1 MLSRGYRGG
10 TRTSNDIVGSLP
22 VWVQLSSSRDCEAN
36 DGPFAAVS
44 GLGVGTLCDG
54 LRNLGCGVV
63 NGDPVSSSDGTCGF
77 ASSSSRGWT
86 VSHRPL
92 LGAELI
98 RTLSNEI
105 FCSTDDDL
113 YFATRAATIAFP
125 KPI

>member
-1 MLSRGYRGG
+1 MDL
-10 TRTSNDIVGSLP
+10 
-22 VWVQLSSSRDCEAN
+22 
-36 DGPFAAVS
+36 
-44 GLGVGTLCDG
+44 
-54 LRNLGCGVV
+54 V

-92 LGAELI
+92 LGAELNPEHYPTI
-98 RTLSNEI
+98 SSVRPTI
-105 FCSTDDDL
+105 DL